1 MNNTVFQEALSFAQQ
16 VSKPHSPY
24 GLCRTLGI
32 EIISDKPMHKDGYL
46 VCRDGCKLIFINSL
60 IHNLHRRK
68 FIVSHELGHFLLHR
82 DSLYCCDNIL
92 EIGTS
97 SINTS
102 RQEYEANKF
111 ASEYLM
117 PQEELISLL
126 PSKPLQF
133 SDISKIASHFNVS
146 MTSAAFRSVKLSKS
160 EDEILICYDGQR
172 LKWFSSADRTLN
184 LDDIPSHCPVNLSKV
199 PLISDITGAW
209 DSLYDGP
216 VHQEIFQPFG
226 NQKLVLL
233 SGNRTSMEEAYCE
246 L

>member
-1 MNNTVFQEALSFAQQ
+1 MYSSAFQEALTFAQQ

-24 GLCRTLGI
+24 DLCRTLGI
-32 EIISDKPMHKDGYL
+32 DIISDKPLHKDGYL
-46 VCRDGCKLIFINSL
+46 VCCDGRKLIFINSL
-60 IHNLHRRK
+60 IQNLHRRK
-68 FIVSHELGHFLLHR
+68 FIVSHEIGHFLLHR

-117 PQEELISLL
+117 PQDELIPLI
-126 PSKPLQF
+126 PSKSLRF
-133 SDISKIASHFNVS
+133 LDISKIANYFDVS
-146 MTSAAFRSVKLSKS
+146 MTSAALRSVKLSKS

-184 LDDIPSHCPVNLSKV
+184 LDDIPSYCP
-199 PLISDITGAW
+199 IDI
-209 DSLYDGP
+209 
-216 VHQEIFQPFG
+216 
-226 NQKLVLL
+226 
-233 SGNRTSMEEAYCE
+233 
-246 L
+246 

>member
-1 MNNTVFQEALSFAQQ
+1 
-16 VSKPHSPY
+16 
-24 GLCRTLGI
+24 
-32 EIISDKPMHKDGYL
+32 
-46 VCRDGCKLIFINSL
+46 
-60 IHNLHRRK
+60 
-68 FIVSHELGHFLLHR
+68 
-82 DSLYCCDNIL
+82 
-92 EIGTS
+92 
-97 SINTS
+97 
-102 RQEYEANKF
+102 
-111 ASEYLM
+111 
-117 PQEELISLL
+117 
-126 PSKPLQF
+126 
-133 SDISKIASHFNVS
+133 
-146 MTSAAFRSVKLSKS
+146 MTSAALRSVKLSKS

-216 VHQEIFQPFG
+216 VHQEIFQPIG